1 MRTPPRGPTARSST
15 TINAVQAGPVPAAVA
30 ADSLDVAFP
39 RFFWACCCD
48 IRLRVLRVHAGMIV
62 AEGLRQQHAGSAQ
75 PGHLRL
81 REAAG
86 GAGRMRASP
95 VSDGLAVAQ
104 FDGRHEGS
112 GQAWPVE
119 GGGPVD
125 GGARPPGLGHRRAMP
140 TPPTGPAAPVMG

>member
-1 MRTPPRGPTARSST
+1 MRKMIALLVSIAFSLT
-15 TINAVQAGPVPAAVA
+15 VAGLAVA
-30 ADSLDVAFP
+30 QL
-39 RFFWACCCD
+39 
-48 IRLRVLRVHAGMIV
+48 
-62 AEGLRQQHAGSAQ
+62 
-75 PGHLRL
+75 
-81 REAAG
+81 
-86 GAGRMRASP
+86 RASP
-95 VSDGLAVAQ
+95 IFDGLAVAQ